1 MVQLLV
7 TPNRDVTGFV
17 PFAATLMSYNLPID
31 VLLMILDHVDEAD
44 LVAVCQVN
52 KVCCSCSQDILYRNI
67 IVDTDHRFQV
77 CQTLAKSTHLARRV
91 RSFVVTALDRS
102 SLYWMAKALQNMT

>member
-1 MVQLLV
+1 MLLV

-44 LVAVCQVN
+44 LVTVCQVN
-52 KVCCSCSQDILYRNI
+52 KVCCSCSQGILYRNI
-67 IVDTDHRFQV
+67 CV
-77 CQTLAKSTHLARRV
+77 
-91 RSFVVTALDRS
+91 
-102 SLYWMAKALQNMT
+102 